1 MHISSPSNMQ
11 ALTVQT
17 PALWATPANVGR
29 EHSSTGWSC
38 PGRETKGSLAPQTG
52 YVSADGEKWGTRTQG
67 WVEDSGWHPDCFIFY
82 FLFGH
87 SGPGLGH
94 RATACLLCHL

>member
-1 MHISSPSNMQ
+1 MHISPPSNMQ
-11 ALTVQT
+11 ALTEQT
-17 PALWATPANVGR
+17 PALWATPANIGR

-52 YVSADGEKWGTRTQG
+52 YISADGEKWGQGLKGGWKTQAG
-67 WVEDSGWHPDCFIFY
+67 IQTVLFFY

-94 RATACLLCHL
+94 RAAACLLYHL

>member
-1 MHISSPSNMQ
+1 MQTSPPSNTQ

-17 PALWATPANVGR
+17 PAPWATPAYIGR

-38 PGRETKGSLAPQTG
+38 PGRETKGSLATQPG
-52 YVSADGEKWGTRTQG
+52 YISAEGEKRGTRTQG
-67 WVEDSGWHPDCFIFY
+67 WVKTQAGIQTVY
-82 FLFGH
+82 FLFFGH

-94 RATACLLCHL
+94 RAAACLLCYL